1 VVLTLALVI
10 LAVGTNFTAVQ
21 RIWVVWQQNRAMLR
35 AQRRR
40 PLAAGA
46 DDAGTAT
53 PTRPAKRRF
62 FETP

>member
-1 VVLTLALVI
+1 
-10 LAVGTNFTAVQ
+10 VGTNFTAVQ
-21 RIWVVWQQNRAMLR
+21 RIWVVWQQNRAALR

-53 PTRPAKRRF
+53 TTRPAKRRF